1 MITFTINGK
10 KVRAKEGATV
20 LETALN
26 AGIEIPYLCYHKDME
41 PFGGCRI
48 CMVEITE
55 KEHTRLHPSC
65 AFPVK
70 DNIQVITDTERIQK
84 GRKIIAELLLARCP
98 NVDVVKNLA
107 ESLGVTD
114 TRFTKL
120 DSDCV
125 LCGQCVRI
133 CRHVAQVG
141 AIDFVNRGIKRY
153 VGTPFDLPS
162 DECIG
167 CGSCHYVCPTG
178 SMNMEYENVLRWR
191 SLPGPMRKCR
201 YMRMGYISRKI
212 CPNNFEC
219 WNCEY
224 DQRMEDIADTHPIF
238 LLKQERAEEKEMIGP
253 FEILFDRFYHEGHV
267 WVKPVGGVVQIGIDD
282 FTRQILGVV
291 SDLKLPSYLT
301 ALEAEDNL
309 FEIFGN
315 EKTLRMFSPIDG
327 IIVDINSDILDNPA
341 LTGVSPYDRGWILTV
356 EPVDMLQV
364 SKDLLSGRSAK
375 EWLKFESHKFSELTR
390 KETEQDIRP
399 GKTIPKD
406 FAKTVTKET
415 WKKVQKTFFTKKRK
429 KKKVKLYRLADLH

>member
-1 MITFTINGK
+1 
-10 KVRAKEGATV
+10 
-20 LETALN
+20 
-26 AGIEIPYLCYHKDME
+26 
-41 PFGGCRI
+41 
-48 CMVEITE
+48 
-55 KEHTRLHPSC
+55 
-65 AFPVK
+65 
-70 DNIQVITDTERIQK
+70 
-84 GRKIIAELLLARCP
+84 
-98 NVDVVKNLA
+98 
-107 ESLGVTD
+107 
-114 TRFTKL
+114 
-120 DSDCV
+120 
-125 LCGQCVRI
+125 
-133 CRHVAQVG
+133 
-141 AIDFVNRGIKRY
+141 
-153 VGTPFDLPS
+153 
-162 DECIG
+162 
-167 CGSCHYVCPTG
+167 
-178 SMNMEYENVLRWR
+178 
-191 SLPGPMRKCR
+191 
-201 YMRMGYISRKI
+201 
-212 CPNNFEC
+212 
-219 WNCEY
+219 
-224 DQRMEDIADTHPIF
+224 MEDIADTHPIF